1 MVNNQP
7 IWIDQ
12 EENPKDRI
20 HLHVATP
27 VHSEVSIHYAQSL
40 LELQKQC
47 WKKKMRCTFQL
58 MKSSLVT
65 QGRNLCV
72 SGFLENKDA
81 THLLF
86 IDSDIAFEP
95 ESVFTLLKKKKEI
108 ISMVYPMKTLN
119 MKKLLKKVQE
129 GNVID
134 EVRAHSAA
142 LTYPVRLTDDHSEV
156 RINEGVIEA
165 DHMPTGFMLI
175 ERNVFNKLIK
185 AYPEKKI
192 KQKTIINGEFALRPH
207 FWNFFD
213 THFDPE
219 TNTYLGEDFAFC
231 LLWKKIGG
239 KCFVYI
245 SDYITHVGEYQYTG
259 RLSDEMTPLEV
270 ESPLKSE

>member
-1 MVNNQP
+1 MVNNNP

-12 EENPKDRI
+12 EQQPKNKI

-27 VHSEVSIHYAQSL
+27 VHSEVSIHYTQSL

-47 WKKKMRCTFQL
+47 WKRKYRCTFQL

-72 SGFLENKDA
+72 SGFLENSDA

-95 ESVFTLLKKKKEI
+95 KSVFTLLEKKKEI
-108 ISMVYPMKTLN
+108 ISMVYPIKTLN
-119 MKKLLKKVQE
+119 MKKLLNKVQS
-129 GNVID
+129 GKVVD
-134 EVRAHSAA
+134 EVKAHSAA
-142 LTYPVRLTDDHSEV
+142 LTYPVRLTDAHSEV
-156 RINEGVIEA
+156 RINDGVIEA

-175 ERNVFNKLIK
+175 ERNVFDKLIK

-192 KQKTIINGEFALRPH
+192 KQKTIINGEFAMRPH

-213 THFDPE
+213 THFDSK

>member
-1 MVNNQP
+1 MVNNKP
-7 IWIDQ
+7 IWIEH
-12 EENPKDRI
+12 EEKIVDRI

-27 VHSEVSIHYAQSL
+27 VHSEVSIHYTQSL
-40 LELQKQC
+40 LEPQKQC
-47 WKKKMRCTFQL
+47 WKRKMRCTFQL

-95 ESVFTLLKKKKEI
+95 QSVFTLLEKQKEI

-119 MKKLLKKVQE
+119 MKKLIKKVQE
-129 GNVID
+129 GKVID

-142 LTYPVRLTDDHSEV
+142 LTYPVRLTDDHDEV
-156 RINEGVIEA
+156 RINDGVIEA

-175 ERNVFNKLIK
+175 QRNVFNKLIK

-192 KQKTIINGEFALRPH
+192 KQKTIINGEFADRPH

-213 THFDPE
+213 THFDPK
-219 TNTYLGEDFAFC
+219 TSSYLGGDFAFC

-245 SDYITHVGEYQYTG
+245 NDYITHVGEYQYTG
-259 RLSDEMTPLEV
+259 RLSDEMVPHGV
-270 ESPLKSE
+270 ETLAKTE

>member
-1 MVNNQP
+1 MVNNKP
-7 IWIDQ
+7 IWVDKQVELQ
-12 EENPKDRI
+12 EKI

-27 VHSEVSIHYAQSL
+27 VHSEVSIHFTQSL

-47 WKKKMRCTFQL
+47 WKKQIRCTFQL

-95 ESVFTLLKKKKEI
+95 ESVFTLLKKRKEI

-119 MKKLLKKVQE
+119 MKKLLKKVKE
-129 GNVID
+129 GRVVD
-134 EVRAHSAA
+134 EVKAHSAA

-156 RINEGVIEA
+156 RIDDGVIEA

-175 ERNVFNKLIK
+175 QKNVFDKLIK

-192 KQKTIINGEFALRPH
+192 KQKTVINGEMMERPH

-213 THFDPE
+213 TYFDPK
-219 TNTYLGEDFAFC
+219 NNIYLGEDFAFC

-245 SDYITHVGEYQYTG
+245 NDYITHVGEYQYTG
-259 RLSDEMTPLEV
+259 RLSDEMVPHGV
-270 ESPLKSE
+270 ETLVKTE